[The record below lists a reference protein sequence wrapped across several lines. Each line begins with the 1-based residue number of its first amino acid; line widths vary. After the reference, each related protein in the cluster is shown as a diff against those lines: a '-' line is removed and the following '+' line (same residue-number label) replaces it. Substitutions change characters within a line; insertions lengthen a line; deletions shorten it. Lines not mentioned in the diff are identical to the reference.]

1 MQRLRAG
8 WLSFRRIH
16 LAALIAD
23 WRRTLLSVIG
33 VALGVTV
40 VLGTLILKSELARPF
55 DSFGPSLAHAAD
67 NGVVEVTPNVSGRL
81 PIETVNRLRAEVPGA
96 EAVIP
101 IVAGL
106 TPVDVSGG
114 SGTLPARPAS
124 GLPARPPPGFFLL
137 GGSCQI
143 ELLVGSFNCE
153 QRARDEK
160 PADGPGVP
168 LEVPA
173 VIAQRHGLQLGD
185 ELRIPG
191 LPPGSAHLG
200 WTFPEFDRVE
210 GINDGYVLL
219 APSVDIAAS
228 MLSTPGYA
236 TAAFVLP
243 RPGAEITAD
252 IDRVIAG
259 VATAGP
265 PRPHQPALF
274 EAGTQS
280 LNLTVLAGVLVGVL
294 IALNTI
300 LLAVED
306 RRAVMGT
313 IGAIGAKPI
322 GLFGGMLGE
331 GAVVGALGG
340 LLGVPSGFL
349 LGTYLVDRFG
359 QAMLA
364 GSGGTIAAHFTP
376 SLIVI
381 GAAAGIV
388 CGILAMIGP
397 AVRLV
402 REGPLASMAS
412 AGGVQRVR
420 TIPMWPLVAGIGLLA
435 GAVVVLKI
443 FERGS
448 LPLNMG
454 INAMTVGMFGVAL
467 VTMWIA
473 PRGAGLLIRLLT
485 VARPDVGRL
494 LGADVRRYTL
504 MFALSAAILAAETSL
519 AISSQSMQLLGTS
532 QVAAQKADRL
542 PAALLIAGQS
552 VLDQR
557 DGQLADS
564 TFKLITG
571 AADGRDVSSRWRS
584 TISSG
589 TSSRLVIG
597 VTPGDWYSQALYEPT
612 GVHDRLWQGLRAGEI
627 GLSEVAA
634 GRLGVAPGET
644 VELPTVEGPKHYR
657 VAGIFRPRMINDTA
671 VGDIVLVSD
680 GLARSDWA
688 AVRDQVAVG
697 YATAADATAHRDDF
711 LDLGAGLS
719 VYDNEQ
725 WRSEAATGIT
735 RFLEPYTIAAY
746 VVMAAAGLSV
756 LNVFVLGLVQ
766 RKRERAVLRAIGVVP
781 RQEQAVVIAHAGAA
795 CVIGRCSRRA
805 WGRRS
810 HVSVVAGLTRV
821 LRHQDRLGCAG
832 TATANRSGRRDRARH
847 GCRGV
852 SGDPYATVGNG
863 RGTASQLTPDR
874 ISVVPR
880 RNRPRLQ
887 WRATA
892 LVTPHAERLFLCG
905 TETDDRSIVPQ
916 WQKGGTTMVTAKHID
931 GDGGSSGHLGEL
943 SACRHAYDCVDP
955 RHISRGDGLVVAV
968 LDSKAS
974 MVAPAVKLTA
984 SPRRNS
990 SRLARQQA
998 AAAAI
1003 GARRTKPRLRRAA
1016 RHRRFKRGRRGTGP
1030 VREQAGGQDRD

>member
-8 WLSFRRIH
+8 WMSFRRIH

-40 VLGTLILKSELARPF
+40 VLGVLILKSELVRPF
-55 DSFGPSLAHAAD
+55 DSFGPSLTRAAD
-67 NGVVEVTPNVSGRL
+67 IGVVEVTPNVSGRL
-81 PIETVNRLRAEVPGA
+81 PIETVTRLRAEVAGA
-96 EAVIP
+96 QAVIP

-106 TPVDVSGG
+106 TPVDVAGG
-114 SGTLPARPAS
+114 TH
-124 GLPARPPPGFFLL
+124 GFFLL

-168 LEVPA
+168 LEMPT
-173 VIAQRHGLQLGD
+173 VIARRHGRQLGE

-200 WTFPEFDRVE
+200 WTFPEFDRVK

-219 APSVDIAAS
+219 APSGVIAAS
-228 MLSTPGYA
+228 LLSSPGYA

-243 RPGAEITAD
+243 RPGVD
-252 IDRVIAG
+252 IAAGVDRVIAG

-265 PRPHQPALF
+265 PRPHLPAVF
-274 EAGTQS
+274 ENSTQS
-280 LNLTVLAGVLVGVL
+280 FNLTALAGVLIGFL
-294 IALNTI
+294 IAVNTI

-313 IGAIGAKPI
+313 IGAIGAKPV
-322 GLFGGMLGE
+322 GLFGGMLCE

-359 QAMLA
+359 QSMLA

-381 GAAAGIV
+381 AAAAGIV

-397 AVRLV
+397 AARLV
-402 REGPLASMAS
+402 RDGPLASMAS
-412 AGGVQRVR
+412 AGGVQRAR
-420 TIPMWPLVAGIGLLA
+420 TIPMWPLVVGAGMLA

-454 INAMTVGMFGVAL
+454 INGMTVGLCGVVL
-467 VTMWIA
+467 VTVWIA
-473 PRGAGLLIRLLT
+473 PRGAGLLIELLT
-485 VARPDVGRL
+485 VARPAVGRL
-494 LGADVRRYTL
+494 LGADVRRYML
-504 MFALSAAILAAETSL
+504 LFALSAAVLAEGTSL
-519 AISSQSMQLLGTS
+519 AIGSQSMQLLGTT

-542 PAALLIAGQS
+542 PAALLIAAQS

-557 DGQLADS
+557 DGRLSDS
-564 TFKLITG
+564 TFELVTG
-571 AADGRDVSSRWRS
+571 AADGRSVSSRWRS

-589 TSSRLVIG
+589 TLSRLVVG

-612 GVHDRLWQGLRAGEI
+612 DVRDRFWQGLREGEI

-634 GRLGVAPGET
+634 SRLGVATSET
-644 VELPTVEGPKHYR
+644 VELPTVEGPKRYR
-657 VAGIFRPRMINDTA
+657 VAGIFHPRMVNDTA
-671 VGDIVLVSD
+671 VGDIVLVSER
-680 GLARSDWA
+680 LARSDWA

-697 YATAADATAHRDDF
+697 YPSPDDATAHRQDF

-725 WRSEAATGIT
+725 WRSAAANGIT
-735 RFLEPYTIAAY
+735 RFLEPFTIAGY

-766 RKRERAVLRAIGVVP
+766 RKRERAVLRAIGVIP
-781 RQEQAVVIAHAGAA
+781 RQEQAVVLAHAGLL
-795 CVIGRCSRRA
+795 
-805 WGRRS
+805 
-810 HVSVVAGLTRV
+810 GL
-821 LRHQDRLGCAG
+821 L
-832 TATANRSGRRDRARH
+832 
-847 GCRGV
+847 
-852 SGDPYATVGNG
+852 
-863 RGTASQLTPDR
+863 
-874 ISVVPR
+874 
-880 RNRPRLQ
+880 
-887 WRATA
+887 
-892 LVTPHAERLFLCG
+892 
-905 TETDDRSIVPQ
+905 
-916 WQKGGTTMVTAKHID
+916 
-931 GDGGSSGHLGEL
+931 
-943 SACRHAYDCVDP
+943 
-955 RHISRGDGLVVAV
+955 VAV
-968 LDSKAS
+968 LGGLGGVGYTYLWSLGSPVYYGIKIEWGVLGLPLRS
-974 MVAPAVKLTA
+974 GVAAVIVLV
-984 SPRRNS
+984 
-990 SRLARQQA
+990 LA
-998 AAAAI
+998 AALYPVVHS
-1003 GARRTKPRLRRAA
+1003 RRLETAEVLR
-1016 RHRRFKRGRRGTGP
+1016 TS
-1030 VREQAGGQDRD
+1030 

>member
-1 MQRLRAG
+1 MPL
-8 WLSFRRIH
+8 
-16 LAALIAD
+16 
-23 WRRTLLSVIG
+23 
-33 VALGVTV
+33 
-40 VLGTLILKSELARPF
+40 
-55 DSFGPSLAHAAD
+55 
-67 NGVVEVTPNVSGRL
+67 
-81 PIETVNRLRAEVPGA
+81 
-96 EAVIP
+96 
-101 IVAGL
+101 
-106 TPVDVSGG
+106 
-114 SGTLPARPAS
+114 
-124 GLPARPPPGFFLL
+124 
-137 GGSCQI
+137 QI
-143 ELLVGSFNCE
+143 
-153 QRARDEK
+153 
-160 PADGPGVP
+160 
-168 LEVPA
+168 PA

-228 MLSTPGYA
+228 MLSSPGYA

-243 RPGAEITAD
+243 RSGAEITAD

-265 PRPHQPALF
+265 PRPHQPAVF
-274 EAGTQS
+274 ENSTQS
-280 LNLTVLAGVLVGVL
+280 FNLIALAGVLVGIL

-322 GLFGGMLGE
+322 GLFCGMLGE
-331 GAVVGALGG
+331 GAVVGLLGG

-359 QAMLA
+359 QSMLA

-381 GAAAGIV
+381 GVAAGTV
-388 CGILAMIGP
+388 SGILSMTGP

-420 TIPMWPLVAGIGLLA
+420 TIPLWPLLAGIGMLA

-454 INAMTVGMFGVAL
+454 INGMAVGMFGVAL
-467 VTMWIA
+467 VTVWIA
-473 PRGAGLLIRLLT
+473 PRGAELLIAVLT

-494 LGADVRRYTL
+494 LRADVRRYTL
-504 MFALSAAILAAETSL
+504 LFALSAAILAAETSL
-519 AISSQSMQLLGTS
+519 AIGSQSMQLLGGR
-532 QVAAQKADRL
+532 QIAAQKADRL
-542 PAALLIAGQS
+542 PATLLIAGQS

-564 TFKLITG
+564 TFKLVTG
-571 AADGRDVSSRWRS
+571 AADGGNVSSRWRS

-589 TSSRLVIG
+589 TLSRLVIG
-597 VTPGDWYSQALYEPT
+597 VTPGDWYSQALYQPT
-612 GVHDRLWQGLRAGEI
+612 GAHDRLWQGLREGQIA
-627 GLSEVAA
+627 LSEVAA

-680 GLARSDWA
+680 RLARSDWA

-697 YATAADATAHRDDF
+697 YPSPADATAHRHHF

-725 WRSEAATGIT
+725 WRSAAASGIT
-735 RFLEPYTIAAY
+735 RFLEPFTIAAY
-746 VVMAAAGLSV
+746 VVTAAAGLSV

-766 RKRERAVLRAIGVVP
+766 RKRERALLRAIGVIP
-781 RQEQAVVIAHAGAA
+781 RQEQAVIIAHAG
-795 CVIGRCSRRA
+795 
-805 WGRRS
+805 
-810 HVSVVAGLTRV
+810 L
-821 LRHQDRLGCAG
+821 L
-832 TATANRSGRRDRARH
+832 
-847 GCRGV
+847 
-852 SGDPYATVGNG
+852 
-863 RGTASQLTPDR
+863 
-874 ISVVPR
+874 
-880 RNRPRLQ
+880 
-887 WRATA
+887 A
-892 LVTPHAERLFLCG
+892 LL
-905 TETDDRSIVPQ
+905 
-916 WQKGGTTMVTAKHID
+916 
-931 GDGGSSGHLGEL
+931 
-943 SACRHAYDCVDP
+943 
-955 RHISRGDGLVVAV
+955 VAV
-968 LDSKAS
+968 LGALGGVGLTYLWSLGSPVYYGIKIDWGVLALPLRTG
-974 MVAPAVKLTA
+974 VAVVTVLV
-984 SPRRNS
+984 
-990 SRLARQQA
+990 LA
-998 AAAAI
+998 AAVYPVI
-1003 GARRTKPRLRRAA
+1003 HTRRLETVEVLRAS
-1016 RHRRFKRGRRGTGP
+1016 
-1030 VREQAGGQDRD
+1030 